1 MLLFEG
7 TEGFYIEGTAITTG
21 NFDGVHLGH
30 QFLLKE
36 LVKEAK
42 KRSLASVVV
51 VFYPH
56 PRAVLNGGDSDFRYL
71 NCPSD
76 KNKYFEELGIDA
88 VVRIP
93 FNLDIAALSAQDFIQ
108 RILIESLNMKFFL
121 VGYDHR
127 LGNSKFENNIL
138 KIAEN
143 KTFEAKECEPFTLS
157 IGGVSSSKIR
167 KHLISGE
174 VNKAATMLGRY
185 YSMRCMV
192 EDGRKLGRSIGY
204 PTANLKLKDL
214 QCQIPME
221 GVYAVKVKVTE
232 EHFGGMLMI
241 GNRPTLNDGRGLTME
256 VYIFDFNRDIYHQQ
270 IDVSFVEFVRHNQ
283 RFDDIESLK
292 NQLMQDE
299 IVIRELLN
307 NK

>member
-7 TEGFYIEGTAITTG
+7 VEGFNIEGTVVTTG

-30 QFLLKE
+30 QFLLNQ

-51 VFYPH
+51 VFHPH
-56 PRAVLNGGDSDFRYL
+56 PKVILNNGNSDFRYL
-71 NCPSD
+71 SCPTD

-93 FNLDIAALSAQDFIQ
+93 FDLDIAAWSAHDFIQ
-108 RILIESLNMKFFL
+108 RILIEKLNMKFFL
-121 VGYDHR
+121 IGYDHR
-127 LGNSKFENNIL
+127 LGNPKFENNIL

-143 KTFEAKECEPFTLS
+143 KTFDAKECEPFALP
-157 IGGVSSSKIR
+157 IGNVSSSKVR
-167 KHLISGE
+167 NHLILGE

-185 YSMRCMV
+185 YSMGCTV
-192 EDGRKLGRSIGY
+192 ENGRKLGRSIGY

-221 GVYAVKVKVTE
+221 GVYAVRVKVAE
-232 EHFGGMLMI
+232 EYFGGMLMI
-241 GNRPTLNDGRGLTME
+241 GNRPTLNDGRGLTIE
-256 VYIFDFNRDIYHQQ
+256 VHIFDFNKDIYHQQ
-270 IDVSFVEFVRHNQ
+270 IDVNFVEFVRHNQ

-299 IVIRELLN
+299 TVIRELLI